1 MLENSSCGDLV
12 RRRPCPNFQFTDKC
26 MVYAFDSGNSSH
38 IRGHVHAGYTRTRQ
52 VFCVPGMYLHLGVR
66 VRGVYQRTGMRVPR
80 LYLSTL
86 PRRNDMVH
94 GRGEPRRPRQVSQA
108 QHRNTRGHRLQ
119 VNAAVQNAAVETEV
133 TDVENVGMRAWEA
146 DFGDGFVDTEAEI
159 PDTMDIDN
167 PRMLYDATAPNQY
180 PVDEIN
186 DADGLPTN
194 RAEVCMSYSR
204 LLEFPYGEIS

>member
-1 MLENSSCGDLV
+1 
-12 RRRPCPNFQFTDKC
+12 
-26 MVYAFDSGNSSH
+26 
-38 IRGHVHAGYTRTRQ
+38 
-52 VFCVPGMYLHLGVR
+52 
-66 VRGVYQRTGMRVPR
+66 
-80 LYLSTL
+80 
-86 PRRNDMVH
+86 MVH

-194 RAEVCMSYSR
+194 WAEVCMSYSR
-204 LLEFPYGEIS
+204 CTMYKHAHPE

>member
-94 GRGEPRRPRQVSQA
+94 GRGEQRRPRQVPQA
-108 QHRNTRGHRLQ
+108 WARPIVNRDYSCDLKIRLF
-119 VNAAVQNAAVETEV
+119 A
-133 TDVENVGMRAWEA
+133 
-146 DFGDGFVDTEAEI
+146 
-159 PDTMDIDN
+159 
-167 PRMLYDATAPNQY
+167 
-180 PVDEIN
+180 
-186 DADGLPTN
+186 
-194 RAEVCMSYSR
+194 R
-204 LLEFPYGEIS
+204 LLVEIVAPCETRRIHSCRGVGRVLNNSDIFLFLVD